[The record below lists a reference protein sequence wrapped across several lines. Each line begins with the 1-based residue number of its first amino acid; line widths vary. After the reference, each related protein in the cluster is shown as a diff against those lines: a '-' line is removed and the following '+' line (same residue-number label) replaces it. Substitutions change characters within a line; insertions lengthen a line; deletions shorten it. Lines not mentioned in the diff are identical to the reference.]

1 MGKNWDDFKD
11 RVGRKTAGVAMII
24 IDLAILLVLTGLMI
38 LADRG
43 GEWIVADL
51 GEGYLFTRITIIVVA
66 GLFNLTAIAV
76 VLGWGQTILEVGKLA
91 SALAGAPVE

>member
-76 VLGWGQTILEVGKLA
+76 VLGWFWEEVKRIF
-91 SALAGAPVE
+91 